1 MSDEDKTPFERFE
14 ELAKRLFSIAKTE
27 EEKVKEVAD
36 EVIEPPEPEVADE

>member
-1 MSDEDKTPFERFE
+1 MTDKDKTPMERFE

-36 EVIEPPEPEVADE
+36 EIIEPATPEVADE